1 MCNIGVCIV
10 CVYVHSVCV
19 CVYVCEGFSAC
30 VCVCAFGVEGD
41 ITGPGVVD
49 CVLLEREGTREG
61 TREEGGGEGRSAERR
76 VGTEGR
82 SRWSPYR

>member
-1 MCNIGVCIV
+1 MRV
-10 CVYVHSVCV
+10 
-19 CVYVCEGFSAC
+19 C

-61 TREEGGGEGRSAERR
+61 TREEGGGEGGKESNY
-76 VGTEGR
+76 TI
-82 SRWSPYR
+82 